1 MGRNLVST
9 MVCSSLVALGGC
21 SMIGPSPDARKKAQY
36 EEHGQKVTEEEQ
48 AAMSTEHKLA
58 LYNMNVE
65 KRHQLKCRAERPT
78 GTRFKV
84 TRCFTFEESR
94 EIREA
99 AQDFMRRARR
109 GQGGF

>member
-1 MGRNLVST
+1 MRRSLVST
-9 MVCSSLVALGGC
+9 MVCSGVVVLGGC

-36 EEHGQKVTEEEQ
+36 EQHGQKFTEEEK
-48 AAMSTEHKLA
+48 AAMSPEHKLA
-58 LYNMNVE
+58 VYNLNVE
-65 KRHQLKCRAERPT
+65 KRDQLKCRAERPT

-94 EIREA
+94 EMRNA
-99 AQDFMRRARR
+99 AQDFIRRVRR